1 GTFALF
7 YQVAFSGALP
17 SRAFLEYISCL
28 YFKTRE
34 IIFSAHDLSD
44 SPGALNP
51 NMLEHLVER
60 TTANATSTSTVT
72 ADNAMFKTVGIVL
85 ALSSGVFIGTSFVF
99 KKKGLL
105 EAQKAGAIA
114 GQGHAY
120 LSNGLWW
127 LGMILM
133 IIGEIC
139 NFVAYAFTQAILVTP
154 LGALSVVISA
164 VLSSIFLKEKLS
176 FEGKV
181 GCALCIIGATIIV
194 IHAPSTTVANSI
206 DEFRNEFFHPLFL
219 GYAITCIFLTLI
231 IIWRVAPKYG
241 SKNML
246 VYIGVCSMIGSL
258 SVVTTQG
265 LGTAIVTT
273 IMDPKQNQLTNWFFY
288 VVAAFVVVT
297 LLTEINYLN
306 KALNLFNTAMVTP
319 VYYVLFTGLTIISS
333 AILSNGFNASPT
345 SIATVVLG
353 FLVICNGIVLLQ
365 TSRGASM
372 DGRQSM
378 LISNDHVSSPV
389 LMSSSENEPG
399 ALDIRASFGS
409 IRRYSSHGRTYPA
422 NNSNTYPSPNNLQR
436 RTQSLNYGPNMSE
449 ALSSILERSSSLSD
463 IKRVERQEDTS
474 VAPTD
479 DELHSNRF
487 SNQSQDT
494 PIQHHET
501 LTLARNSFVRFL
513 ATPSSAS
520 SIDEQQTSPHG
531 QNQHT
536 FTSSILSRKNSS
548 TSPESPHSDERV
560 INIPPIPSPLHPID
574 YLRQHF
580 SPTNSAFD
588 SSNNNNNVTSESYS
602 GIIPSNLNRNTSA
615 SGKRAPSIGFV
626 DKLKLGIGDQD
637 EDTEGLVSSNYSSG
651 EN

>member
-1 GTFALF
+1 
-7 YQVAFSGALP
+7 
-17 SRAFLEYISCL
+17 
-28 YFKTRE
+28 
-34 IIFSAHDLSD
+34 
-44 SPGALNP
+44 
-51 NMLEHLVER
+51 MLEHLVER
-60 TTANATSTSTVT
+60 ATNVSSHTSVGT
-72 ADNAMFKTVGIVL
+72 ADNAMFKTIGIIL

-105 EAQKAGAIA
+105 EAQKEGAIA

-127 LGMILM
+127 TGMILM
-133 IIGEIC
+133 IIGEVC

-176 FEGKV
+176 FDGKI

-194 IHAPSTTVANSI
+194 VHAPSTQVANSI
-206 DEFRNEFFHPLFL
+206 DEFRQEFFHPLFL

-246 VYIGVCSMIGSL
+246 VYISVCSMIGSL

-273 IMDPKQNQLTNWFFY
+273 IMDPSQNQLTNWFFY

-306 KALNLFNTAMVTP
+306 KALNIFNTAMVTP
-319 VYYVLFTGLTIISS
+319 VYYVFFTGLTIISS
-333 AILSNGFNASPT
+333 AILSNGFNAPPV

-365 TSRGASM
+365 TSKGASM
-372 DGRQSM
+372 DGRQSIM
-378 LISNDHVSSPV
+378 MSNVHDSPPV
-389 LMSSSENEPG
+389 MMSSGENEPG

-409 IRRYSSHGRTYPA
+409 LRRYSSHGRTHPT
-422 NNSNTYPSPNNLQR
+422 NHSNTYPNPNNLQR
-436 RTQSLNYGPNMSE
+436 RTQSLNYGPSMATTE
-449 ALSSILERSSSLSD
+449 GLGLSSIVERSSSLSD
-463 IKRVERQEDTS
+463 IKRAERQGSTS
-474 VAPTD
+474 VVPTD
-479 DELHSNRF
+479 GEFRSNRF
-487 SNQSQDT
+487 SNLSQDS
-494 PIQHHET
+494 
-501 LTLARNSFVRFL
+501 TLARNSFIRFL
-513 ATPSSAS
+513 SSPS

-536 FTSSILSRKNSS
+536 FTSTISSRKNSS
-548 TSPESPHSDERV
+548 ASPESPHSDERV

-574 YLRQHF
+574 FIRQHL
-580 SPTNSAFD
+580 SPTSSVFD
-588 SSNNNNNVTSESYS
+588 SSNNNNTVTSESYS
-602 GIIPSNLNRNTSA
+602 GITPSNLNRSASA
-615 SGKRAPSIGFV
+615 SGKKSQSIGFV
-626 DKLKLGIGDQD
+626 DKFKLGIGDQD

>member
-1 GTFALF
+1 
-7 YQVAFSGALP
+7 
-17 SRAFLEYISCL
+17 
-28 YFKTRE
+28 
-34 IIFSAHDLSD
+34 
-44 SPGALNP
+44 
-51 NMLEHLVER
+51 MLEHLVER
-60 TTANATSTSTVT
+60 AAANASSHTAVNT
-72 ADNAMFKTVGIVL
+72 ADNAMFKTVGIIL

-105 EAQKAGAIA
+105 EAQKEGAIA

-127 LGMILM
+127 TGMILM
-133 IIGEIC
+133 IIGEVC

-176 FEGKV
+176 FDGKI

-194 IHAPSTTVANSI
+194 VHAPSTQVANSI
-206 DEFRNEFFHPLFL
+206 DEFRQEFFRPL
-219 GYAITCIFLTLI
+219 LTFI
-231 IIWRVAPKYG
+231 IIWRVAPKWG

-273 IMDPKQNQLTNWFFY
+273 IMDPSQNQLTNWFFY

-306 KALNLFNTAMVTP
+306 KALNIFNTAMVTP

-333 AILSNGFNASPT
+333 AILSNGFNAPPV

-365 TSRGASM
+365 TSKGASM
-372 DGRQSM
+372 DGRQSILM
-378 LISNDHVSSPV
+378 SNDHDSPPV
-389 LMSSSENEPG
+389 MMSSGENEPG

-409 IRRYSSHGRTYPA
+409 LRRFSSHGRTHPT
-422 NNSNTYPSPNNLQR
+422 NHSNTYPNPNNLQR
-436 RTQSLNYGPNMSE
+436 RTQSLNYGPSMTMTE
-449 ALSSILERSSSLSD
+449 GLGLSSIVERSSSLSD
-463 IKRVERQEDTS
+463 IKKAERQDSTS
-474 VAPTD
+474 VVLTD
-479 DELHSNRF
+479 GEFRSNRF
-487 SNQSQDT
+487 SNQSQDS
-494 PIQHHET
+494 
-501 LTLARNSFVRFL
+501 TLARNSFIRFL
-513 ATPSSAS
+513 SSPS
-520 SIDEQQTSPHG
+520 SIDEQPTSPHG

-536 FTSSILSRKNSS
+536 FTSTILSRKNSS
-548 TSPESPHSDERV
+548 ASPESPHSDERV

-574 YLRQHF
+574 FIRQHL
-580 SPTNSAFD
+580 SPTNSVFD
-588 SSNNNNNVTSESYS
+588 SSNNNNTVTSESYS
-602 GIIPSNLNRNTSA
+602 GITPSNLNRSASA
-615 SGKRAPSIGFV
+615 SGKKSQSIGFV
-626 DKLKLGIGDQD
+626 DKFKLGIGDQD